1 MRSKRQDIAKRW
13 FTALVV
19 VMVMAAF
26 LFLATLSGKQ
36 KSPLNQADMSK
47 KTGKFTFDFKNSSPD
62 NNELACKC
70 AGILTNF
77 VDSSIH
83 ILDPAANT
91 LFGPFLPGQL
101 GEGNSSLKAV
111 VTPDGKTALIIN
123 PNSYSIFFVSSK

>member
-1 MRSKRQDIAKRW
+1 
-13 FTALVV
+13 
-19 VMVMAAF
+19 MVAF
-26 LFLATLSGKQ
+26 SFLATLSGKQ
-36 KSPLNQADMSK
+36 KNPLDQADMSK
-47 KTGKFTFDFKNSSPD
+47 KAARFTFDFKNSKSH

-83 ILDPAANT
+83 ILDPATNT
-91 LFGPFLPGQL
+91 LFGPFLTGQL

-123 PNSYSIFFVSSK
+123 PNSYPVFFC